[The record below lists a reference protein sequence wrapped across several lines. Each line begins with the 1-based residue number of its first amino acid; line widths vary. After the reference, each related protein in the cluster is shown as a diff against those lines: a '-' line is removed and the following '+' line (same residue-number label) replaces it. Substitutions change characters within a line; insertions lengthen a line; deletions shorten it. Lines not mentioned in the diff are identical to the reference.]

1 MKYSRVTGL
10 ALQQRRPAHV
20 RFGSSA
26 TETVEA
32 THAACPVCP
41 QSGQIEDRVVSPLS
55 ANRVLTRRSKKH
67 GYSITSSARER
78 IECGTVSPSAL
89 AVLRLMTS

>member
-41 QSGQIEDRVVSPLS
+41 QSPAHFESYMPS
-55 ANRVLTRRSKKH
+55 H
-67 GYSITSSARER
+67 G
-78 IECGTVSPSAL
+78 
-89 AVLRLMTS
+89 VLRNDADILFIGLHLGYWRFKGLLARFVR